1 MPKGALTQQT
11 TEFRTA
17 GTVRISKVEMPQDKA
32 IAATK
37 NANMEGYHMADSI
50 ELALLKET
58 NPEVRRLLED
68 AYVMTPEKGLKSSGP
83 CEILENGSRRRLS
96 EKSWGDLNKEEQ
108 DKLWEAFL
116 KIPIA
121 NRAWEYEGAGPVF
134 AGYYD
139 WYGGLGLNADGRL
152 DFDAGR
158 DADSRAWVVWVPD
171 ARGAG
176 APQNEASLEEL
187 LRNIENALEK
197 SEKDNIVLS
206 GLVAKLRERLR
217 TTS

>member
-134 AGYYD
+134 AGFDGYD
-139 WYGGLGLNADGRL
+139 SWLRWLGFDADWGADG
-152 DFDAGR
+152 
-158 DADSRAWVVWVPD
+158 RAWVVWVPD